1 MMIYSCKDIVFR
13 GVLKKD
19 YAAVPVI
26 FSFEFTSNK
35 LVEITYGDCR

>member
-1 MMIYSCKDIVFR
+1 MIYSCKDIVFR

-26 FSFEFTSNK
+26 FLLNS
-35 LVEITYGDCR
+35 LVIGL